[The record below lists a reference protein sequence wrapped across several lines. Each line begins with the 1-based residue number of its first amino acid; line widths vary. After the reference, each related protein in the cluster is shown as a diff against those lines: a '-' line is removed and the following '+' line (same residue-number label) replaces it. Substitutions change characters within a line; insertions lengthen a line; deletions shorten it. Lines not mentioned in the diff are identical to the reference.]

1 MSGKQPHYETI
12 IFDLDGTLFV
22 GNRPIAG
29 APEAVEAL
37 RHRFTCRFLSNNGER
52 PGTLLTDRLNA
63 MGFDVTPKEIITSAD
78 LVVDFLEETNPGA
91 RVLVRGSDALA
102 HKLTSHRF
110 RVVES
115 GAADFVVIG
124 VDRDLTRHKMVAAFR
139 SLHEGARLVATNA
152 DPTYPASDG
161 ERPAA
166 GAYVGLF
173 RGMGY
178 EPMRFCG
185 KPDPLAVRTALRKW
199 GIEDPAT
206 CLFVG
211 DNLQTDIVAA
221 DVVGAD
227 SVLVLSGVAT
237 VADAAASDIA
247 PTYIMQDVSVLPD
260 GLPGGYT
267 CERSRREAP
276 TCCANARCASSQ
288 EEK

>member
-1 MSGKQPHYETI
+1 MSRKQSHYETI
-12 IFDLDGTLFV
+12 VFDLDGTLFV

-29 APEAVEAL
+29 ASEAIEEL
-37 RHRFTCRFLSNNGER
+37 RHHFTCRFLSNNGER
-52 PGTLLTDRLNA
+52 TGTLLADRLNA
-63 MGFDVTPKEIITSAD
+63 MGFDVAPEEIISSAD
-78 LVVDFLEETNPGA
+78 LVVDFLGETKPGA
-91 RVLVRGSDALA
+91 RVLVRGSDNLAHALA
-102 HKLTSHRF
+102 SHNF
-110 RVVES
+110 CVVDS

-139 SLHEGARLVATNA
+139 SLHEGARLIATNA

-185 KPDPLAVRTALRKW
+185 KPDLLAVRTTLRKW

-211 DNLQTDIVAA
+211 DNLRTDIAAA

-237 VADAAASDIA
+237 AADVARSDIA
-247 PTYIMQDVSVLPD
+247 PTYVIQDISVLPD
-260 GLPGGYT
+260 ELSEYRPR
-267 CERSRREAP
+267 ERSRRKAS
-276 TCCANARCASSQ
+276 TCCANAK